1 MNSFQV
7 FLPLMTLQ
15 LGRVLLWVNF
25 HISYNKIGLIK
36 QADTKRNRTWLPRHY
51 ISSQASWN
59 KWQEWKM
66 IPLVSMKTQNHIS
79 QNLKLRLIPFLWQ
92 KRIASH
98 QLYDR
103 IRDMYSCAMSF
114 TQHHYKNDYSFWEIN
129 DFVLWSRSSKLFEC
143 LYGVGSIMTS

>member
-92 KRIASH
+92 KVDCKPSTLR
-98 QLYDR
+98 QNQRYVLLCYVLYTTPLQER
-103 IRDMYSCAMSF
+103 LQFLRNKWLCFMIKI
-114 TQHHYKNDYSFWEIN
+114 Q
-129 DFVLWSRSSKLFEC
+129 
-143 LYGVGSIMTS
+143 